1 MRSKNILLAA
11 ALALLT
17 SISVPAGA
25 QAAECQGAKLR
36 WSFSPNTL
44 CYYGGTHHI
53 DNWAGNW
60 IDPTPGFKA
69 VVHFN
74 LVPSRV
80 YGPGRESLD
89 NEEVNRLEIVKV

>member
-1 MRSKNILLAA
+1 MRSTNILVTG
-11 ALALLT
+11 ALALLA
-17 SISVPAGA
+17 SISVSTGA
-25 QAAECQGAKLR
+25 QAADCQGAKLR
-36 WSFSPNTL
+36 WSFSPNTI
-44 CYYGGTHHI
+44 CYFAGTHHI
-53 DNWAGNW
+53 DNWPGNW

-89 NEEVNRLEIVKV
+89 NEEVTRLEIVKV